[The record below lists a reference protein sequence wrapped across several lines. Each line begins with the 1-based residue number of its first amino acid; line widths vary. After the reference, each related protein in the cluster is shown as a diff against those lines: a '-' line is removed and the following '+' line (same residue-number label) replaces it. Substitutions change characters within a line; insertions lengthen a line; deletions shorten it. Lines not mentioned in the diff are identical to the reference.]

1 MARRERRPRQK
12 TYPGPNLEDN
22 QQMLQDIKNSI
33 AVDTQSS
40 GTSTSTITSEKVA
53 SLLAGEEMRTERPLE
68 RERPESRGDR
78 EQAGSRNR
86 ERRSPPGLG
95 DQASSP
101 GTTARS
107 QQNRSTP
114 TKQLSQN
121 SDRNKKQLREIRKS
135 LRPWVRSDP
144 GFHAASSKDQVVN
157 VSMLEQLISLGHS
170 ENSAAGAL
178 IAVNNFSVEAALDF
192 LQKRERLV
200 AIQEDESRRVSTLL
214 SSPSDHSASSSSN
227 NNSSGSGSTGN
238 TTGSSRT
245 QRRKSPEK
253 SVTPVSSSGT
263 PTSQQR
269 TTESSSAYDIV
280 GTRISPIQLP
290 GFKTPVTF
298 DMSDLPPTLPDH
310 QLMQQMSSTVI
321 RRPQPIH
328 LDPSSIA
335 IDDDRE
341 GHSDSSPTRNSPPYI
356 HSSPPPYGQNGAA
369 HEDKTH
375 IHISPPPEVHPHSY
389 SPFSAPFSSRREM
402 MPGYDRSAAFP
413 VKGYGGSSAR
423 VTPSNEFSDSGIEEE
438 TTPRRTPVPPEAFK
452 FFMEQHIENIFKSY
466 HQRMQR
472 RLKLEQEMAKRGLDE
487 PTSEQMRRILYQ
499 KESNFLRIKRAKMHK
514 DMFKTVK
521 PLGIGAFGVV
531 SLVRKV
537 DTNKLYAMKTLRKVD
552 VLRRN
557 QVAHVKAER
566 DILAEAD
573 NEWVVKLFFSFQDS
587 ENLYF
592 VMEYIPGGDMMS
604 LLIKLGTFPE
614 HLTLFYVAE
623 LVCAI
628 ESVHKMGFIHRD
640 IKPDNILI
648 GSDGHIKLTDFGL
661 CTGFRWTHDSKRYL
675 PKGHHQRHHSMEPGQ
690 WDDEEPVKPLE
701 VRRIQEHD
709 RSIAHSLVGT
719 PNYIAPE
726 ILRRVGY
733 KQLCDWWSVG
743 VIMYEMIV
751 GQPPFMA
758 PTPSETQHKIMNW
771 SQYIHVP
778 QHAIMSRAAADLI
791 LRFCCD
797 PADRIG
803 KNGTIEIKSHPFFS
817 AIDWSV
823 GIRNYEPPY
832 VPKIM
837 YDADTSNFDPIPQ
850 SQLQKLQSKKQTEVS
865 SLPKGQPE
873 HAFYEWTFIRFYPE
887 KGVGQ
892 KRPTITPSS
901 VYTGN
906 PPSSSSSSSTP
917 GPTPSAAQHASAY
930 SPPPPPPPAGYER
943 GRRPTERP
951 APPPTSTNTAASPSP
966 NPGTSRDRRKPT
978 PQPVYV

>member
-1 MARRERRPRQK
+1 M
-12 TYPGPNLEDN
+12 
-22 QQMLQDIKNSI
+22 
-33 AVDTQSS
+33 
-40 GTSTSTITSEKVA
+40 
-53 SLLAGEEMRTERPLE
+53 
-68 RERPESRGDR
+68 
-78 EQAGSRNR
+78 
-86 ERRSPPGLG
+86 
-95 DQASSP
+95 
-101 GTTARS
+101 
-107 QQNRSTP
+107 
-114 TKQLSQN
+114 
-121 SDRNKKQLREIRKS
+121 
-135 LRPWVRSDP
+135 
-144 GFHAASSKDQVVN
+144 
-157 VSMLEQLISLGHS
+157 
-170 ENSAAGAL
+170 GAL
-178 IAVNNFSVEAALDF
+178 LAVNNVSIEAALDH
-192 LQKRERLV
+192 LQQKKRLA
-200 AIQEDESRRVSTLL
+200 AIQEDESKRLPL
-214 SSPSDHSASSSSN
+214 SSSPPAQ
-227 NNSSGSGSTGN
+227 
-238 TTGSSRT
+238 SRS

-253 SVTPVSSSGT
+253 STTPISSSGSST
-263 PTSQQR
+263 AQQR
-269 TTESSSAYDIV
+269 TTEPSAPYDLSS
-280 GTRISPIQLP
+280 RISPIQLP
-290 GFKTPVTF
+290 GFKTPVSFRDT
-298 DMSDLPPTLPDH
+298 DLPPPPADH
-310 QLMQQMSSTVI
+310 QLMQQMSNTVI
-321 RRPQPIH
+321 RHPQPIH
-328 LDPSSIA
+328 FDASGKMMNMTQRQM
-335 IDDDRE
+335 DDRE
-341 GHSDSSPTRNSPPYI
+341 GHSDSSPTRTSPPYI
-356 HSSPPPYGQNGAA
+356 HSSPPPYFGQNGANV
-369 HEDKTH
+369 EDTTH
-375 IHISPPPEVHPHSY
+375 IHVSPPPEVHPQSY
-389 SPFSAPFSSRREM
+389 SPFSAPFSSQRENL
-402 MPGYDRSAAFP
+402 PQYDRGLYPNRAYA
-413 VKGYGGSSAR
+413 GSSTR
-423 VTPSNEFSDSGIEEE
+423 TTPSNEFSDSGIEEE
-438 TTPRRTPVPPEAFK
+438 TTPRRNPVPPEAFK
-452 FFMEQHIENIFKSY
+452 FFMEQHVENIIKSH

-472 RLKLEQEMAKRGLDE
+472 RMKLEQEMAKRGLDE

-537 DTNKLYAMKTLRKVD
+537 DTNKLYAMKTLRKAD

-573 NEWVVKLFFSFQDS
+573 NEWVVKLFFSFQDM

-614 HLTLFYVAE
+614 HLTLFYISE

-690 WDDEEPVKPLE
+690 WDDEDTVKPLE
-701 VRRIQEHD
+701 VRRLQEHD

-771 SQYIHVP
+771 SQYLHIP
-778 QHAIMSRAAADLI
+778 RHAVMSRSAVDLI
-791 LRFCCD
+791 VRFCCD
-797 PADRIG
+797 PADRLG
-803 KNGTIEIKSHPFFS
+803 KNGMEEIKSHPFFS

-832 VPKIM
+832 IPKIM

-850 SQLQKLQSKKQTEVS
+850 SQLQKLQSKKQHDMS

-887 KGVGQ
+887 RSMGQ

-901 VYTGN
+901 VYTGS
-906 PPSSSSSSSTP
+906 PTSSSSPPSQRSSM
-917 GPTPSAAQHASAY
+917 Y
-930 SPPPPPPPAGYER
+930 SPPLPPPPAGYER
-943 GRRPTERP
+943 ERRDRP
-951 APPPTSTNTAASPSP
+951 SPPTSAPSP
-966 NPGTSRDRRKPT
+966 IPSRDRRKPT

>member
-1 MARRERRPRQK
+1 MMPM
-12 TYPGPNLEDN
+12 Y
-22 QQMLQDIKNSI
+22 
-33 AVDTQSS
+33 
-40 GTSTSTITSEKVA
+40 
-53 SLLAGEEMRTERPLE
+53 ERP
-68 RERPESRGDR
+68 
-78 EQAGSRNR
+78 
-86 ERRSPPGLG
+86 
-95 DQASSP
+95 
-101 GTTARS
+101 
-107 QQNRSTP
+107 
-114 TKQLSQN
+114 
-121 SDRNKKQLREIRKS
+121 
-135 LRPWVRSDP
+135 
-144 GFHAASSKDQVVN
+144 SK
-157 VSMLEQLISLGHS
+157 
-170 ENSAAGAL
+170 
-178 IAVNNFSVEAALDF
+178 
-192 LQKRERLV
+192 
-200 AIQEDESRRVSTLL
+200 
-214 SSPSDHSASSSSN
+214 
-227 NNSSGSGSTGN
+227 N
-238 TTGSSRT
+238 T
-245 QRRKSPEK
+245 
-253 SVTPVSSSGT
+253 
-263 PTSQQR
+263 
-269 TTESSSAYDIV
+269 
-280 GTRISPIQLP
+280 
-290 GFKTPVTF
+290 
-298 DMSDLPPTLPDH
+298 
-310 QLMQQMSSTVI
+310 
-321 RRPQPIH
+321 
-328 LDPSSIA
+328 
-335 IDDDRE
+335 
-341 GHSDSSPTRNSPPYI
+341 
-356 HSSPPPYGQNGAA
+356 
-369 HEDKTH
+369 
-375 IHISPPPEVHPHSY
+375 
-389 SPFSAPFSSRREM
+389 
-402 MPGYDRSAAFP
+402 
-413 VKGYGGSSAR
+413 SAR

-452 FFMEQHIENIFKSY
+452 FFMEQHVENIFKSY

-537 DTNKLYAMKTLRKVD
+537 DTNKLYAMKTLRKAD

-648 GSDGHIKLTDFGL
+648 GGDGHIKLTDFGL

-690 WDDEEPVKPLE
+690 WDDDEPVKPLE
-701 VRRIQEHD
+701 VRRVQHLDHD

-771 SQYIHVP
+771 SQYLHIP

-797 PADRIG
+797 PSDRIG
-803 KNGTIEIKSHPFFS
+803 KNGAIEIKSHPFFS

-837 YDADTSNFDPIPQ
+837 YDADTSNFDPISQ
-850 SQLQKLQSKKQTEVS
+850 SQLQKLQSKKQQDVS

-892 KRPTITPSS
+892 KRPQITPSS
-901 VYTGN
+901 VYTGS
-906 PPSSSSSSSTP
+906 PGSSSASQN
-917 GPTPSAAQHASAY
+917 PSYS
-930 SPPPPPPPAGYER
+930 SPPPPPPSGYDR
-943 GRRPTERP
+943 TRRATERP
-951 APPPTSTNTAASPSP
+951 APPATTGNTSSPSP
-966 NPGTSRDRRKPT
+966 IPSANRDRRKPT

>member
-1 MARRERRPRQK
+1 MH
-12 TYPGPNLEDN
+12 LE
-22 QQMLQDIKNSI
+22 
-33 AVDTQSS
+33 
-40 GTSTSTITSEKVA
+40 
-53 SLLAGEEMRTERPLE
+53 AG
-68 RERPESRGDR
+68 
-78 EQAGSRNR
+78 
-86 ERRSPPGLG
+86 
-95 DQASSP
+95 
-101 GTTARS
+101 
-107 QQNRSTP
+107 
-114 TKQLSQN
+114 
-121 SDRNKKQLREIRKS
+121 
-135 LRPWVRSDP
+135 
-144 GFHAASSKDQVVN
+144 VV
-157 VSMLEQLISLGHS
+157 M
-170 ENSAAGAL
+170 
-178 IAVNNFSVEAALDF
+178 
-192 LQKRERLV
+192 
-200 AIQEDESRRVSTLL
+200 
-214 SSPSDHSASSSSN
+214 
-227 NNSSGSGSTGN
+227 
-238 TTGSSRT
+238 
-245 QRRKSPEK
+245 
-253 SVTPVSSSGT
+253 
-263 PTSQQR
+263 
-269 TTESSSAYDIV
+269 
-280 GTRISPIQLP
+280 
-290 GFKTPVTF
+290 
-298 DMSDLPPTLPDH
+298 
-310 QLMQQMSSTVI
+310 
-321 RRPQPIH
+321 
-328 LDPSSIA
+328 
-335 IDDDRE
+335 DDDRE

-356 HSSPPPYGQNGAA
+356 HSSPPPYFGQNGAMP
-369 HEDKTH
+369 EDKTH

-402 MPGYDRSAAFP
+402 MPPYERSMYHS
-413 VKGYGGSSAR
+413 KGYGGSPAR

-452 FFMEQHIENIFKSY
+452 FFMEQHIENIFKSH

-514 DMFKTVK
+514 DMFKTAK

-537 DTNKLYAMKTLRKVD
+537 DTNKLYAMKTLRKAD

-614 HLTLFYVAE
+614 HLTLFYIAE
-623 LVCAI
+623 LICAI
-628 ESVHKMGFIHRD
+628 ESVHKMDFIHRD

-648 GSDGHIKLTDFGL
+648 GGDGHIKLTDFGL

-690 WDDEEPVKPLE
+690 WEDEEPVKPLE
-701 VRRIQEHD
+701 VGRVQEHD

-743 VIMYEMIV
+743 VIMYEMIM

-771 SQYIHVP
+771 SQYMHIP
-778 QHAIMSRAAADLI
+778 QHAVMSRAAADLV

-797 PADRIG
+797 PSERIG
-803 KNGTIEIKSHPFFS
+803 KNGAIEIKSHPFFS

-832 VPKIM
+832 VPRIM

-850 SQLQKLQSKKQTEVS
+850 SQLQKLQSKKQPEVS

-887 KGVGQ
+887 KGGGQ

-901 VYTGN
+901 VYTG
-906 PPSSSSSSSTP
+906 SP
-917 GPTPSAAQHASAY
+917 GAAAQRTSTQRSNY
-930 SPPPPPPPAGYER
+930 SPPPPPPPPSSGYER
-943 GRRPTERP
+943 GRGKAADRP
-951 APPPTSTNTAASPSP
+951 APPTNTTSPSP
-966 NPGTSRDRRKPT
+966 ISGAGRDRRKPT

>member
-1 MARRERRPRQK
+1 MGA
-12 TYPGPNLEDN
+12 
-22 QQMLQDIKNSI
+22 
-33 AVDTQSS
+33 
-40 GTSTSTITSEKVA
+40 
-53 SLLAGEEMRTERPLE
+53 LLAVG
-68 RERPESRGDR
+68 
-78 EQAGSRNR
+78 N
-86 ERRSPPGLG
+86 
-95 DQASSP
+95 SSI
-101 GTTARS
+101 
-107 QQNRSTP
+107 
-114 TKQLSQN
+114 
-121 SDRNKKQLREIRKS
+121 D
-135 LRPWVRSDP
+135 
-144 GFHAASSKDQVVN
+144 
-157 VSMLEQLISLGHS
+157 
-170 ENSAAGAL
+170 
-178 IAVNNFSVEAALDF
+178 AALEH
-192 LQKRERLV
+192 LQKKRLA
-200 AIQEDESRRVSTLL
+200 AIHEDDSRKP
-214 SSPSDHSASSSSN
+214 SSPSELAQ
-227 NNSSGSGSTGN
+227 
-238 TTGSSRT
+238 SRA

-253 SVTPVSSSGT
+253 STTPGPGPSAISSSGL

-269 TTESSSAYDIV
+269 TSEPSAPYDI
-280 GTRISPIQLP
+280 TSRISPIQLP
-290 GFKTPVTF
+290 GFKTPVSFEVT
-298 DMSDLPPTLPDH
+298 DLPPALSDH
-310 QLMQQMSSTVI
+310 QLMQQMSSTII
-321 RRPQPIH
+321 RHPQPVH
-328 LDPSSIA
+328 FDPSTGKAMSA
-335 IDDDRE
+335 SAMMTQRQMDDRE
-341 GHSDSSPTRNSPPYI
+341 GHSDSSPTRTSPPYI
-356 HSSPPPYGQNGAA
+356 HSSPPPYFAQNGGSV
-369 HEDKTH
+369 EDTTH
-375 IHISPPPEVHPHSY
+375 IHVSPPPEVHPQSY
-389 SPFSAPFSSRREM
+389 SPFSAPFSSRRE
-402 MPGYDRSAAFP
+402 PTVVTPQYDRSP
-413 VKGYGGSSAR
+413 YNQHHHNPNSSSSKHYATATR

-452 FFMEQHIENIFKSY
+452 FFMEQHVENIFKSY

-472 RLKLEQEMAKRGLDE
+472 RMKLEQEMAKRGLDE

-499 KESNFLRIKRAKMHK
+499 KESNFLRLKRAKMHK

-537 DTNKLYAMKTLRKVD
+537 DTNKLYAMKTLRKAD

-573 NEWVVKLFFSFQDS
+573 NEWVVKLFFSFQDV

-614 HLTLFYVAE
+614 HLTLFYIAE

-690 WDDEEPVKPLE
+690 WADEEEDVVKPLE
-701 VRRIQEHD
+701 LRRVREHD

-771 SQYIHVP
+771 SQYLRIP
-778 QHAIMSRAAADLI
+778 RHAVMSRSAMDLI
-791 LRFCCD
+791 LRFCSD
-797 PADRIG
+797 PMDRLG
-803 KNGTIEIKSHPFFS
+803 KGGIEEIKSHPFFS

-832 VPKIM
+832 IPKIM

-850 SQLQKLQSKKQTEVS
+850 SQLQKLQSKKQHEVS

-887 KGVGQ
+887 RGLGQ

-901 VYTGN
+901 VYTGS
-906 PPSSSSSSSTP
+906 PTSSS
-917 GPTPSAAQHASAY
+917 PTASGSRHAANY
-930 SPPPPPPPAGYER
+930 SPPPPPPPSSGYER
-943 GRRPTERP
+943 ERRERP
-951 APPPTSTNTAASPSP
+951 HPPTSVTATNTSSPSP
-966 NPGTSRDRRKPT
+966 IPSRERRKPA